1 MTDTTKDINKRTS
14 ASIETKIELKRTQ
27 EAEIYKTTVTNK
39 KNKHSKNKQNNNQ
52 KDSLVNSSNSLES
65 STVSP
70 KNERIKTIQ
79 KEKKFIQIAR
89 LETLYCLKDSI
100 RMVNNNSVICY
111 KSKI

>member
-14 ASIETKIELKRTQ
+14 ASIEAKIELKRTQ
-27 EAEIYKTTVTNK
+27 EAEYIQNYCHKQ

-52 KDSLVNSSNSLES
+52 KDSLIKFYSLES

-79 KEKKFIQIAR
+79 KEKS
-89 LETLYCLKDSI
+89 LS
-100 RMVNNNSVICY
+100 
-111 KSKI
+111 KSQD